1 MSLLSSALLTYLEM
15 LVKLIAIIK
24 KNSTDLLL
32 GTHMLW
38 PTKPTTDAC
47 RRATGERKR

>member
-24 KNSTDLLL
+24 LYRFASGDTYAVANKAHN
-32 GTHMLW
+32 
-38 PTKPTTDAC
+38 
-47 RRATGERKR
+47 